1 MTVRGCSIGW
11 YWSALHA
18 GKSFSSIGL
27 APLIAKM
34 GFPIPVALA
43 IWITFNESI
52 GAFLIGRGFL
62 TRLLAA
68 SLALGMAGAL
78 YTSVQLGEDWLRAA
92 LYLIIFFNSFG
103 IVAAA
108 CAASLLSIALTHA
121 ARPPGARVE
130 TFAKLPDFLGN
141 PADGWVTRLL
151 RFCLPDRPAPQTRR
165 FVSRV

>member
-1 MTVRGCSIGW
+1 LEGGQPLSYASVSLPMRKQKDSGLLLLRGAGLLLALTFGVQKIGW

-34 GFPIPVALA
+34 GFPFPVVLA

-52 GAFLIGRGFL
+52 GAFLIGCGFL

-78 YTSVQLGEDWLRAA
+78 YTSVQLEEDWVRAA
-92 LYLIIFFNSFG
+92 LYLIIFATLILTGPGKF
-103 IVAAA
+103 
-108 CAASLLSIALTHA
+108 SLDH
-121 ARPPGARVE
+121 
-130 TFAKLPDFLGN
+130 
-141 PADGWVTRLL
+141 LL
-151 RFCLPDRPAPQTRR
+151 RRNKSAAE
-165 FVSRV
+165 S